1 MLELRLP
8 SISGSSLSKC
18 AHLPDVLAVYER
30 EDCDVDH
37 IPAVLVVVLHLVQ
50 GQGYHR
56 VTVVA
61 AEVVL
66 DKDIVLRD
74 SATQVMTW
82 RERRKLVFNPF
93 TASKTATS

>member
-8 SISGSSLSKC
+8 SISGSSRSKC

-37 IPAVLVVVLHLVQ
+37 VPAVLVVVLHLVQ

-66 DKDIVLRD
+66 DKDIVGI
-74 SATQVMTW
+74 
-82 RERRKLVFNPF
+82 ERKRNSSSDLEGGKKVGI
-93 TASKTATS
+93 